1 MAEQLELFP
10 NENPPIEDKKYINRP
25 EWCFQFF
32 DNEPVPFA
40 YSKEDGT
47 NTPLTLEVYP
57 IESDGLQFSYKGM
70 VFRIFA
76 REMSEET
83 KELVKNESQD

>member
-1 MAEQLELFP
+1 MGEQLELFP
-10 NENPPIEDKKYINRP
+10 NETPPTEDKKYINRP

-40 YSKEDGT
+40 YSKEDASKA
-47 NTPLTLEVYP
+47 PLTLEVP
-57 IESDGLQFSYKGM
+57 PMESEGIQFSYKGM

-76 REMSEET
+76 REMSEEI
-83 KELVKNESQD
+83 KEEVKNESQD